1 MIAVRRLF
9 VVVLLGALAGCSRT
23 LPDQDRRIT
32 VTPAIA
38 KIPAE
43 DLWKE
48 YKADAKA
55 ADKKYWG
62 HAIEVSGKVSTVLG
76 EATAPKAVRFVVEGD
91 LGVRAFVLDDQAADI
106 IKRASVGQHLRLK
119 CFCAGLDGD
128 IVLRSCIEPQ

>member
-1 MIAVRRLF
+1 VTAVRRAAAVALAA
-9 VVVLLGALAGCSRT
+9 LLAGCARS
-23 LPDQDRRIT
+23 LPEQDRRIT

-48 YKADAKA
+48 YKDNAKA

-62 HAIEVSGKVSTVLG
+62 QAIEVSGKVSTVVG
-76 EATAPKAVRFVVEGD
+76 EPAAPRAVRFIVEGD
-91 LGVRAFVLDDQAADI
+91 QGIKAFVLDDQAAEI
-106 IKRASVGQHLRLK
+106 IKRVTVGQHLRLK

-128 IVLRSCIEPQ
+128 VVLRSCIQPQ

>member
-1 MIAVRRLF
+1 
-9 VVVLLGALAGCSRT
+9 
-23 LPDQDRRIT
+23 
-32 VTPAIA
+32 
-38 KIPAE
+38 
-43 DLWKE
+43 
-48 YKADAKA
+48 
-55 ADKKYWG
+55 
-62 HAIEVSGKVSTVLG
+62 VSGKVSTVLG